1 MIEAEKGT
9 RENTR
14 AVFNEMMKRGWNTK
28 WQFVLVSEKP
38 EELLPMK
45 HSRTTV
51 IKRADYQDNGLI
63 KKRYRWYRLRAAMII
78 DENRQIPKSVDQ
90 TIRVFYP
97 MEAR

>member
-1 MIEAEKGT
+1 MRRIIRIAWNFLGRLLHVLHLQNVIVIEAEKGT

-28 WQFVLVSEKP
+28 WHFVLVSEKP

-51 IKRADYQDNGLI
+51 IKRANYQDNGLI
-63 KKRYRWYRLRAAMII
+63 KKDIAGIVCV
-78 DENRQIPKSVDQ
+78 QP
-90 TIRVFYP
+90 
-97 MEAR
+97 